1 MRGFTRSANLAKAFA
16 NPESLTASGVHADD
30 LDRCLNRIYEVEERF
45 TKVAFMAHD
54 QADSDDR
61 QLAHQVAARMLG
73 SRRSTVT
80 LAAGVLKNQS
90 QALRLKTGT
99 VIALLVASNVLGNFT
114 LSRGLH
120 QVGRLVSF
128 SPWPYIHAFVNPL
141 VVLGVLL
148 LIVWLISQLSLLSR
162 VDLSYVLP
170 VTSVSYVLT
179 ALMGEFL
186 LHERVSTERWIGIGL
201 IGLGVSLVVRTVPRT
216 ASVLHKFGDLSYEAG
231 P

>member
-1 MRGFTRSANLAKAFA
+1 MR
-16 NPESLTASGVHADD
+16 VD
-30 LDRCLNRIYEVEERF
+30 LDRCQNSIMKWKSDFRKWLL
-45 TKVAFMAHD
+45 MAHD
-54 QADSDDR
+54 QADSDEV
-61 QLAHQVAARMLG
+61 QLTHEFPGRMLG
-73 SRRSTVT
+73 SRRSTAT
-80 LAAGVLKNQS
+80 LATGVWKNQS
-90 QALRLKTGT
+90 QPLRLKTRT
-99 VIALLVASNVLGNFT
+99 VIALLVASNVLGNFS

-120 QVGRLVSF
+120 EVGRLISF

-216 ASVLHKFGDLSYEAG
+216 APVLHKFGDLPCEAAQ
-231 P
+231 

>member
-1 MRGFTRSANLAKAFA
+1 MNWKS
-16 NPESLTASGVHADD
+16 D
-30 LDRCLNRIYEVEERF
+30 LRKWL
-45 TKVAFMAHD
+45 AHD
-54 QADSDDR
+54 QADSDEL
-61 QLAHQVAARMLG
+61 QLTDQVSPRMVG
-73 SRRSTVT
+73 SRRSTAT
-80 LAAGVLKNQS
+80 LAVGVLKNQC
-90 QALRLKTGT
+90 QPLRLKNRT
-99 VIALLVASNVLGNFT
+99 VIVLLVASNVLGNFT

-120 QVGRLVSF
+120 EVGRLVSF

-186 LHERVSTERWIGIGL
+186 LHERVSTERWTGIGL
-201 IGLGVSLVVRTVPRT
+201 IGLGVSLVVRTLPRT
-216 ASVLHKFGDLSYEAG
+216 APVLHEFGDLPYEAA

>member
-1 MRGFTRSANLAKAFA
+1 MTHDRG
-16 NPESLTASGVHADD
+16 
-30 LDRCLNRIYEVEERF
+30 
-45 TKVAFMAHD
+45 
-54 QADSDDR
+54 DSDER
-61 QLAHQVAARMLG
+61 QLSHEFPAKMLG
-73 SRRSTVT
+73 SCRSTAT

-90 QALRLKTGT
+90 QPLRLKTRS

-120 QVGRLVSF
+120 EVGRLVSF

-170 VTSVSYVLT
+170 VTSVTYVLT

-216 ASVLHKFGDLSYEAG
+216 ARRYYKYGDLPYEA
-231 P
+231 

>member
-1 MRGFTRSANLAKAFA
+1 
-16 NPESLTASGVHADD
+16 
-30 LDRCLNRIYEVEERF
+30 
-45 TKVAFMAHD
+45 MAHV
-54 QADSDDR
+54 QADSGKLHLTHELPS
-61 QLAHQVAARMLG
+61 QMWESCQSAA
-73 SRRSTVT
+73 T
-80 LAAGVLKNQS
+80 LPASVLKNQS
-90 QALRLKTGT
+90 RPLRLRNRT

-120 QVGRLVSF
+120 EVGRLVSF

-148 LIVWLISQLSLLSR
+148 LLVWLISQLSLLSR
-162 VDLSYVLP
+162 LDLSSVLP

-201 IGLGVSLVVRTVPRT
+201 IGLGVSLVARTVPRT
-216 ASVLHKFGDLSYEAG
+216 APVLHKFDDLPCEAAQ
-231 P
+231 

>member
-1 MRGFTRSANLAKAFA
+1 MKRKSDLRKWLLMAYVRG
-16 NPESLTASGVHADD
+16 
-30 LDRCLNRIYEVEERF
+30 
-45 TKVAFMAHD
+45 
-54 QADSDDR
+54 DSDAL
-61 QLAHQVAARMLG
+61 QLTHEFPAKMPG
-73 SRRSTVT
+73 SRRSTT
-80 LAAGVLKNQS
+80 ILAAGVLKNQS
-90 QALRLKTGT
+90 QPLRLKNRT
-99 VIALLVASNVLGNFT
+99 VIALLVASNVLGNFS
-114 LSRGLH
+114 LSSGLH
-120 QVGRLVSF
+120 EVGRLVSF

-216 ASVLHKFGDLSYEAG
+216 AQLLHKFGDLPCEAAQ
-231 P
+231 

>member
-1 MRGFTRSANLAKAFA
+1 MKRKS
-16 NPESLTASGVHADD
+16 D
-30 LDRCLNRIYEVEERF
+30 LRKWLL
-45 TKVAFMAHD
+45 MAYVLG
-54 QADSDDR
+54 DSDAL
-61 QLAHQVAARMLG
+61 QLTHEFPAKMPG
-73 SRRSTVT
+73 SRRSTT
-80 LAAGVLKNQS
+80 ILAAGVLKNQS
-90 QALRLKTGT
+90 QPLRLKTRT
-99 VIALLVASNVLGNFT
+99 VVALLVASNVLGNFT

-120 QVGRLVSF
+120 EVGRLVSF

-148 LIVWLISQLSLLSR
+148 LMVWLISQLSLLSR

-186 LHERVSTERWIGIGL
+186 LHERVSTERWIGIGM

-216 ASVLHKFGDLSYEAG
+216 APVLHKFGDLPCEPAQ
-231 P
+231 

>member
-1 MRGFTRSANLAKAFA
+1 MKWKS
-16 NPESLTASGVHADD
+16 D
-30 LDRCLNRIYEVEERF
+30 LRKWLLR
-45 TKVAFMAHD
+45 AHG
-54 QADSDDR
+54 QADSGEL
-61 QLAHQVAARMLG
+61 QLTHEFPRRMLG
-73 SRRSTVT
+73 SRQSTAT
-80 LAAGVLKNQS
+80 LAARVLKDQS
-90 QALRLKTGT
+90 PPLRLKTRT

-141 VVLGVLL
+141 VLLGVLL

-216 ASVLHKFGDLSYEAG
+216 APVLHKVGDLSFEAAQ
-231 P
+231 

>member
-1 MRGFTRSANLAKAFA
+1 M
-16 NPESLTASGVHADD
+16 V
-30 LDRCLNRIYEVEERF
+30 
-45 TKVAFMAHD
+45 HD
-54 QADSDDR
+54 QPDFDEL
-61 QLAHQVAARMLG
+61 QLTHEVPAQMLG
-73 SRRSTVT
+73 AHRSTAT

-90 QALRLKTGT
+90 QPLCLKTRT
-99 VIALLVASNVLGNFT
+99 VIVLLIASNVLGNFS
-114 LSRGLH
+114 LCRGLH
-120 QVGRLVSF
+120 QIGRLVSF

-201 IGLGVSLVVRTVPRT
+201 IGLGVSLVARTVPRT
-216 ASVLHKFGDLSYEAG
+216 APVLHKFDDLPCEAAQ
-231 P
+231 

>member
-1 MRGFTRSANLAKAFA
+1 MKRKSDLRKWLLMAYVRG
-16 NPESLTASGVHADD
+16 
-30 LDRCLNRIYEVEERF
+30 
-45 TKVAFMAHD
+45 
-54 QADSDDR
+54 DSDAL
-61 QLAHQVAARMLG
+61 QSTHEFPAKMPG
-73 SRRSTVT
+73 SRRSTT
-80 LAAGVLKNQS
+80 ILAAGVLTNQS
-90 QALRLKTGT
+90 QPLRLKTRT
-99 VIALLVASNVLGNFT
+99 VVALLVASNVLGNFT

-120 QVGRLVSF
+120 EVGRLVFF

-186 LHERVSTERWIGIGL
+186 LHERVSTERWIGIGM

-216 ASVLHKFGDLSYEAG
+216 APVLHKFGDLPYEAAQ
-231 P
+231 

>member
-1 MRGFTRSANLAKAFA
+1 
-16 NPESLTASGVHADD
+16 
-30 LDRCLNRIYEVEERF
+30 
-45 TKVAFMAHD
+45 MAHD
-54 QADSDDR
+54 QADFGEL
-61 QLAHQVAARMLG
+61 QLTREFPGRVLG
-73 SRRSTVT
+73 SRRSVAT
-80 LAAGVLKNQS
+80 LAAAVSKNQS
-90 QALRLKTGT
+90 QPLRLKTRT

-120 QVGRLVSF
+120 EVGRLVSL

-179 ALMGEFL
+179 AMMGEFL

-216 ASVLHKFGDLSYEAG
+216 VPVLNKFGDRPFEAAQ
-231 P
+231 

>member
-1 MRGFTRSANLAKAFA
+1 
-16 NPESLTASGVHADD
+16 
-30 LDRCLNRIYEVEERF
+30 
-45 TKVAFMAHD
+45 
-54 QADSDDR
+54 
-61 QLAHQVAARMLG
+61 MLG

-80 LAAGVLKNQS
+80 LAAGFLKNRS
-90 QALRLKTGT
+90 QPLRLKNRT
-99 VIALLVASNVLGNFT
+99 VIGLLVASNVLGNFT

-120 QVGRLVSF
+120 QVGRLVSL
-128 SPWPYIHAFVNPL
+128 SPWPYVHAFVNPL
-141 VVLGVLL
+141 VLLGVLL

-216 ASVLHKFGDLSYEAG
+216 GRRYYKRGDLPCEAAQ
-231 P
+231 